1 MNHII
6 QSLRSGNDCNDRN
19 KLLLLIARKASIY
32 HRRAQKAE
40 SKAAQY
46 FKTINHLIDR
56 ERKVQRDSI
65 VAQQALMRLH
75 GKITQLENALKASK
89 YIHDVK

>member
-1 MNHII
+1 MNYII

-40 SKAAQY
+40 PKVAKY
-46 FKTINHLIDR
+46 LKTINNLIER
-56 ERKVQRDSI
+56 ERKVQRDLI

-75 GKITQLENALKASK
+75 GKITQLENALKAAK
-89 YIHDVK
+89 YIHEIK